1 MTRIAHCCSGSLRAE
16 VTGQPV
22 FVAACHCIASL
33 GSSY

>member
-1 MTRIAHCCSGSLRAE
+1 MLLRLARAE